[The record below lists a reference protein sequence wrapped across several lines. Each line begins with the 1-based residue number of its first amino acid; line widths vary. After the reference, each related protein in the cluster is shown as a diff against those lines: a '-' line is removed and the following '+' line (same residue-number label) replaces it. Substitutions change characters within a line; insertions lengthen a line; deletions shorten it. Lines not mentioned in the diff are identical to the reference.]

1 MRKLIRVAMLTL
13 APLASIAQGWKVSES
28 VDPMTDPLNGAK
40 PVIAEAGFFSSS
52 ARVPLAMRILLA
64 G

>member
-1 MRKLIRVAMLTL
+1 MLTL
-13 APLASIAQGWKVSES
+13 APLVSIAQGWKVSES

-52 ARVPLAMRILLA
+52 AKVPLAMRILLA